1 MIAIRPVA
9 SALLLATVGACA
21 SKSTAASSSD
31 GPPRWT
37 GTFKQSQSAA
47 SAVVGPATAGRGA
60 AYGTITAVPLASGM
74 PGNRIE
80 LSISAPLPAGTQ
92 IAWAMF
98 SGSCG
103 SPTPPLAGPQEFPTI
118 ELTSTGSGFVR
129 TSMTFRLDTHA
140 TYHANVYWSSRV
152 SDVSNVMMC
161 ANLAVSSR

>member
-1 MIAIRPVA
+1 MVAIRPVA
-9 SALLLATVGACA
+9 SVLLIAAIGACA
-21 SKSTAASSSD
+21 SKSSVASSAT

-47 SAVVGPATAGRGA
+47 SAVVGQATAGRGA
-60 AYGTITAVPLASGM
+60 AYGTITTVPLAPGT

-98 SGSCG
+98 PGSCG
-103 SPTPPLAGPQEFPTI
+103 SPTPPLAGPQEFPLI

-129 TSMTFRLDTHA
+129 TSMTFPLDTHA
-140 TYHANVYWSSRV
+140 AYHANVYWSSRV

-161 ANLAVSSR
+161 ANMVVAPR